1 MNLILSALLFL
12 TPIIDEAIPEGPF
25 RYPGSRPREV
35 IIVDPE
41 NSPRLDQAY
50 RALEG
55 RIEGLY
61 RNNLKN
67 GEFGKEAAQILGSGA
82 SEDSKFWPKPTKPK
96 TDSSGCFG
104 ITEEQILETVF
115 WYVREELFDLSLC
128 NERLVQLFIH
138 SLYPDET
145 EPEIPLETFLEHKIG
160 VCRHIALATTCLVDR
175 LVKEGWLEGEALLI
189 RANCPTGRHA
199 WTLFLSEEGAWHL
212 DSLWGIFENG
222 KTGAGL
228 SKLCDNYG
236 KRIMNEQKK
245 RWENPS

>member
-35 IIVDPE
+35 IMVDPE

-50 RALEG
+50 RELEQRLEG
-55 RIEGLY
+55 L
-61 RNNLKN
+61 
-67 GEFGKEAAQILGSGA
+67 
-82 SEDSKFWPKPTKPK
+82 
-96 TDSSGCFG
+96 
-104 ITEEQILETVF
+104 TEEQILETVF

-145 EPEIPLETFLEHKIG
+145 EPEISLETFLEYKIG
-160 VCRHIALATTCLVDR
+160 VCRHTALATTCLVDR
-175 LVKEGWLEGEALLI
+175 LVKEGWLDGEALLI

>member
-35 IIVDPE
+35 IMVDPE

-50 RALEG
+50 RELEQ
-55 RIEGLY
+55 RIEGL
-61 RNNLKN
+61 
-67 GEFGKEAAQILGSGA
+67 
-82 SEDSKFWPKPTKPK
+82 
-96 TDSSGCFG
+96 
-104 ITEEQILETVF
+104 TEEQILETVF

-145 EPEIPLETFLEHKIG
+145 EPEISLETFLEYKIG
-160 VCRHIALATTCLVDR
+160 VCRHTALATTCLVDR
-175 LVKEGWLEGEALLI
+175 LVKEGWLDGEALLI

>member
-35 IIVDPE
+35 IMVDPE

-50 RALEG
+50 RELEQRLEG
-55 RIEGLY
+55 L
-61 RNNLKN
+61 
-67 GEFGKEAAQILGSGA
+67 
-82 SEDSKFWPKPTKPK
+82 
-96 TDSSGCFG
+96 
-104 ITEEQILETVF
+104 TEEQILETVF

-145 EPEIPLETFLEHKIG
+145 EPEISLETFLEYKIG
-160 VCRHIALATTCLVDR
+160 VCRHTALATTCLVDR
-175 LVKEGWLEGEALLI
+175 LVKEGWIDGEALLI